1 MKRFVLHLIV
11 FLLFAALPFFVGCS
25 SEEVEKKP
33 AVADTEKLLSR
44 VVVPESVEGQ
54 WKAVRITVLNKESNS
69 EDTYTVDI
77 GYGFNVSGSD
87 VKLKVNAF
95 LPSFVMKGKS
105 LTSNSNNPD
114 NPAVLISLTEGDE
127 EIFNGW
133 LFSRFPGTHAFQH
146 PRFSFTLV
154 DFIPAPPKKG

>member
-1 MKRFVLHLIV
+1 MNKYVSRLVLFSLIV
-11 FLLFAALPFFVGCS
+11 ALLIPAGCGRD
-25 SEEVEKKP
+25 EAEKKP
-33 AVADTEKLLSR
+33 VADAKVLLSR
-44 VVVPESVEGQ
+44 IVVPEEVAGQ
-54 WKAVRITVLNKESNS
+54 WKAVRIVVLNKETNR

-77 GYGFNVSGSD
+77 GYEFKVASSD

-95 LPSFVMKGKS
+95 LPAFVMKGKDM
-105 LTSNSNNPD
+105 TSNSNKLD
-114 NPAVLISLTEGDE
+114 NPAALISLSEDGK

-154 DFIPAPPKKG
+154 DFIPAQPKKG